1 MIKDKLILCDCDGV
15 LVDWVYGFTK
25 WMKQHGYEI
34 QVEGEYDIAK
44 TFGITKA
51 EGKRLVQHFNESAAM
66 GWLPSLR
73 DAVKYVR
80 KLHEEHGYV
89 FHCITSLS
97 LDEYA
102 GKLRKKNLEA
112 LFGKTVFEK
121 ITCLDTGADKD
132 EALEP
137 YRDTGCFWIEDKVEN
152 AELGVELGLETILI
166 EHGHNED
173 YENENIQK
181 VTYWKEVYEM
191 IV

>member
-51 EGKRLVQHFNESAAM
+51 EGKRLVRHFNESAAM

-97 LDEYA
+97 LDEHA

-121 ITCLDTGADKD
+121 VTCLDTGADKD

-137 YRDTGCFWIEDKVEN
+137 YRDTGCYWIEDKVEN
-152 AELGVELGLETILI
+152 AELGDELGLESILI
-166 EHGHNED
+166 EHGFNKD

-181 VTYWKEVYEM
+181 VQTWKEIYEM

>member
-51 EGKRLVQHFNESAAM
+51 EGKRLVRHFNESAAM

-97 LDEYA
+97 LDEHA

-121 ITCLDTGADKD
+121 VTCLDTGADKD

-137 YRDTGCFWIEDKVEN
+137 YRDTGCYWIEDKVEN
-152 AELGVELGLETILI
+152 AELGDELGLESILI
-166 EHGHNED
+166 EHGFNED

-181 VTYWKEVYEM
+181 VQTWKEIYEM

>member
-15 LVDWVYGFTK
+15 LVDWMYGFTK

-51 EGKRLVQHFNESAAM
+51 EGKRLSRHFNESAAM

-137 YRDTGCFWIEDKVEN
+137 YRDSGCFWIEDKVEN

-166 EHGHNED
+166 EHDHNKD
-173 YENENIQK
+173 YENEHIQI
-181 VTYWKEVYEM
+181 VGYWKEIYDL